1 LCKPARDLPE
11 ACLAAAALPIAALLS
26 QMSGKLAAQP
36 ARFFEQAECT
46 VIRNTSSLILG
57 TRQQQ
62 TKNDV
67 SKILALPKNAASFF
81 DFVSV
86 ADIEQRSG

>member
-1 LCKPARDLPE
+1 M
-11 ACLAAAALPIAALLS
+11 ALPIAALSSPQKINGAVGEFL
-26 QMSGKLAAQP
+26 
-36 ARFFEQAECT
+36 EQAECT
-46 VIRNTSSLILG
+46 VICHLRTSPLILG